1 MARIREGLV
10 VGEGGDPGLLAEIL
24 GFALAA
30 NHDGRLEV
38 VAITAD
44 PGGFGGDVWHAWQT
58 APNGSWTSWHPF
70 GRPGRGA
77 SVPVIAR
84 NADGRL
90 EVVVVGGDQA
100 LWHRSQTAPNNGWS
114 DWQSIGQPDAQSPMF
129 LVLAQNADG
138 RLEAAVS
145 ANDDFGGRAIWHAWQ
160 TTPSNGWSGW
170 ASLGAPPD
178 DFSGPLVL
186 GANADGRLELFAP
199 EAFAGGDQEI
209 WHRWQRA
216 PGGQWVAWS
225 SLGSP
230 GGELLPDP
238 PPVLGRNAD
247 GRLELFVVAGDGA
260 VWHRWQTAPNNGWS
274 AWSSLGS
281 QGGGFADLGVGRN
294 ADGRLELFATLQHG
308 SDLWRRCQ
316 TAPNSSWMPWENR
329 GRVAA
334 GMIQGPTLTS
344 AADGRLV
351 LFMRTPDS
359 GGLYQLTQTSPNGD
373 WDLGHSWP
381 PPS

>member
-1 MARIREGLV
+1 V
-10 VGEGGDPGLLAEIL
+10 SEIQE
-24 GFALAA
+24 FALAA
-30 NHDGRLEV
+30 NRDGRLEV
-38 VAITAD
+38 VATMAD
-44 PGGFGGDVWHAWQT
+44 PAGFGGDVWHAWQT

-70 GRPGRGA
+70 DRPGRGA
-77 SVPVIAR
+77 TAPAIAR

-100 LWHRSQTAPNNGWS
+100 LWHRWQTTANNGWS
-114 DWQSIGQPDAQSPMF
+114 AWQSLGHPDARLPIGF
-129 LVLAQNADG
+129 LVLARNADG
-138 RLEAAVS
+138 RLEFVVPAS
-145 ANDDFGGRAIWHAWQ
+145 NDVGDQRDLWHRWQ
-160 TTPSNGWSGW
+160 TAPNNGWSGW

-178 DFSGPLVL
+178 DFLGPLAVES
-186 GANADGRLELFAP
+186 NADGRLELFAP
-199 EAFAGGDQEI
+199 EAFAGGDQEV

-230 GGELLPDP
+230 GGGEFVTSV
-238 PPVLGRNAD
+238 PVVGRNAD

-316 TAPNSSWMPWENR
+316 SAPNNGWVPWENR
-329 GRVAA
+329 GSVAA
-334 GMIQGPTLTS
+334 GTIQGPTLAS
-344 AADGRLV
+344 NADGRLV
-351 LFMRTPDS
+351 LFLRTPDN
-359 GGLYQLTQTSPNGD
+359 GGLYQLTQKSPNGD